1 VEKEAY
7 KVVLTDNDN
16 YPIEIEKQVFSELN
30 INFIYLNTKDPDEII
45 KESRDA
51 DALMCAYARIDS
63 AVIAELKK
71 CRVIVKY
78 GIGVDNIDIEA
89 ASKAG
94 IWVANLPDYAVFE
107 VANHTIALILALNRK
122 ITLFNNGIRKGSW
135 GFTMGIPI
143 NRIDDQILGLI
154 GFGNIAQKV
163 AQKAQGI
170 GLSVIALDP
179 FIDESFMSSKSVKK
193 IEALEGLLKTSDFV
207 SLHSPLNDTTKG
219 IIGEKELKMMKPDAY
234 LINTGR
240 GGLIDEP
247 ILIKALKEKWIAG
260 AGLDVFLK
268 EPIDINNELLKLGNV
283 ILTPHAA
290 YYSEQSLQNQRRMA
304 AESALDVLKGGT
316 PRSFINKNLL
326 IKYGKSIS

>member
-1 VEKEAY
+1 MEKELY

-16 YPIEIEKQVFSELN
+16 YPIEIEKKVFSELN
-30 INFIYLNTKDPDEII
+30 INFLYLNTKDPEEII

-63 AVIAELKK
+63 FVIAELNK

-78 GIGVDNIDIEA
+78 GIGVDNIDVDA

-107 VANHTIALILALNRK
+107 VANHTMALIFALNRK
-122 ITLFNNGIRKGSW
+122 ITLFNSGIRKGLW

-143 NRIDDQILGLI
+143 NRIDGQVLGLF

-170 GLSVIALDP
+170 GLKVIALDP
-179 FIDESFMSSKSVKK
+179 FIDESFMSSKGVKK
-193 IEALEGLLKTSDFV
+193 IEALEDLLKTSDFL
-207 SLHSPLNDTTKG
+207 SLHSPLNDSTKG
-219 IIGEKELKMMKPDAY
+219 LIGEKELKMMKPDAY

-268 EPIDINNELLKLGNV
+268 EPIDKDNELLKLENV

-316 PRSFINKNLL
+316 PRSFINKSLL
-326 IKYGKSIS
+326 IKYGKSVS